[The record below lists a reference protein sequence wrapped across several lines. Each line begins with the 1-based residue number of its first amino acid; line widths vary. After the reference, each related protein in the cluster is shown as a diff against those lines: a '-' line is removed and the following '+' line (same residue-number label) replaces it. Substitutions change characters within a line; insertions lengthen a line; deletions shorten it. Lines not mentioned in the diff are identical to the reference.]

1 MRRAA
6 CDTGAMKIRFGFT
19 AGPET
24 SPEALAALVDGLE
37 RLGFDSLWIPE
48 VLLQPTLD
56 PLVALAF
63 AAGRTSKLK
72 LGTHLILPGR
82 HPVTLARQLA
92 HLDRVSG
99 GRLLLVGVLGL
110 PAEADAGAQGIDRR
124 ERAAAVEEMVPLLR
138 ALWTGEEI
146 DHEGSLFRLRK
157 VRVTPRPTQDPLELW
172 LGGKAKGALDRCG
185 RLGDGWMPGLML
197 PAEAAALRPR
207 IEEAAGAAGRAID
220 PEHFGA
226 NLFYASGELPE
237 EARRFFESQRGPGG
251 ADIVPVGIDA
261 LQARIDQWLEAGFSK
276 FLLRPLVPP
285 ADPAA
290 ELEWLATTVLPR
302 TT

>member
-1 MRRAA
+1 
-6 CDTGAMKIRFGFT
+6 MKIRFGFT

-24 SPEALAALVDGLE
+24 APEVLGPLVDDLE

-56 PLVALAF
+56 PLVALSF
-63 AAGRTSKLK
+63 AAARTTRLK

-110 PAEADAGAQGIDRR
+110 PAEADAGAQGIGRK
-124 ERAAAVEEMVPLLR
+124 ERAAAMEEMVPLLR
-138 ALWTGEEI
+138 RLWSGEPV
-146 DHEGSLFRLRK
+146 DHEGPLFTLRGAQ
-157 VRVTPRPTQDPLELW
+157 VTPRPHQEPLEMW
-172 LGGKAKGALDRCG
+172 LGGQAKRALARCG

-197 PAEAAALRPR
+197 PGEAAALRPR
-207 IEEAAGAAGRAID
+207 IEEAAAAAGREID

-226 NLFYASGELPE
+226 NLFYASGPLPK
-237 EARRFFESQRGPGG
+237 AVIDFFESQRGAGG
-251 ADIVPVGIDA
+251 AEIIPVGLDA
-261 LQARIDQWLEAGFSK
+261 LHARVDEWLEAGFSK
-276 FLLRPLVPP
+276 FLLRPMVPP
-285 ADPAA
+285 AQWTP
-290 ELEWLATTVLPR
+290 ELEWLAAEILPR
-302 TT
+302 ST